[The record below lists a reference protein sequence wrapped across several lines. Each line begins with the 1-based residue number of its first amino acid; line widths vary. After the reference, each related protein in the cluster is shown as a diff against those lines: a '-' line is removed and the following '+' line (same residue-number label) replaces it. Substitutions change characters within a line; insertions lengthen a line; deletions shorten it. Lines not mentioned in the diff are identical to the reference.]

1 MHACMYMYMY
11 VVMLLYD
18 VLQLAN
24 MIEKISHYMDNPRAS
39 DGTCI
44 CLDRLLVF
52 MKCIFFYKL

>member
-1 MHACMYMYMY
+1 MYMYMY